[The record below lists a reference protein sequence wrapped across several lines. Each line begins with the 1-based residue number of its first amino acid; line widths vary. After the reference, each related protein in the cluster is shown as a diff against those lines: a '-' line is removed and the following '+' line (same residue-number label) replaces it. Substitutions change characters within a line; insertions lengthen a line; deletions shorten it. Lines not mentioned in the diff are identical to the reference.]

1 MLAGKELC
9 GEMVDSGEKRPEE
22 VVWWVVVWGDE
33 DGRWW
38 TMGEASSFSPM
49 AGKPAKRESVGKF
62 QREGRAFFFFS
73 FFFFGGGFL
82 IIQGSAWI
90 IAFMHITGINFWKPP
105 NYCEPDLPWK
115 D

>member
-1 MLAGKELC
+1 MNDGGSFKLLSHGWKTSKKRVGGKI
-9 GEMVDSGEKRPEE
+9 PE
-22 VVWWVVVWGDE
+22 
-33 DGRWW
+33 R
-38 TMGEASSFSPM
+38 
-49 AGKPAKRESVGKF
+49 RESL
-62 QREGRAFFFFS
+62 FFFFY

-90 IAFMHITGINFWKPP
+90 IAFVHITGINFWKPP

>member
-1 MLAGKELC
+1 VERWLIREKNAQRKLC
-9 GEMVDSGEKRPEE
+9 GGWLYGEMRMG
-22 VVWWVVVWGDE
+22 GDE
-33 DGRWW
+33 RWGKLQASFPW
-38 TMGEASSFSPM
+38 LENQQKESRWENSREKGEP
-49 AGKPAKRESVGKF
+49 
-62 QREGRAFFFFS
+62 FFFFS

>member
-1 MLAGKELC
+1 
-9 GEMVDSGEKRPEE
+9 
-22 VVWWVVVWGDE
+22 
-33 DGRWW
+33 
-38 TMGEASSFSPM
+38 
-49 AGKPAKRESVGKF
+49 
-62 QREGRAFFFFS
+62 
-73 FFFFGGGFL
+73 L